1 MKIDPPRI
9 PQAGVETDGAVPRKP
24 NGPNDTTGAPQAGSD
39 ILIKLS
45 PTLQSIERTL
55 ASSDI
60 NTSRVD
66 AIKQA
71 LATGQYQISTERI
84 AAALIN
90 SARQTLEEGD

>member
-1 MKIDPPRI
+1 MKIDPTLL
-9 PQAGVETDGAVPRKP
+9 PQTGVETDGAVPRKP
-24 NGPNDTTGAPQAGSD
+24 KQQNDMADAPPTGSD

-60 NTSRVD
+60 NTSRIE
-66 AIKQA
+66 AIKHA

-84 AAALIN
+84 AAGLIN
-90 SARQTLEEGD
+90 SARQALAEGD